1 MDYYEKNNHTGQM
14 ERVTPRNIV
23 TYLVDHLISPDEAV
37 RRIEKLISSMEYELI
52 TPVDKADWKEIY
64 DFAKENWAKYDG
76 FKPTGDDLK
85 EIRKIIKSILK
96 DELQIEPHG
105 DFMRLNKLTYHKYRR
120 QIEELLNTMI

>member
-1 MDYYEKNNHTGQM
+1 MVRYALF
-14 ERVTPRNIV
+14 VV
-23 TYLVDHLISPDEAV
+23 ADHLISPDEAV
-37 RRIEKLISSMEYELI
+37 RRIEKLISNIEYELI